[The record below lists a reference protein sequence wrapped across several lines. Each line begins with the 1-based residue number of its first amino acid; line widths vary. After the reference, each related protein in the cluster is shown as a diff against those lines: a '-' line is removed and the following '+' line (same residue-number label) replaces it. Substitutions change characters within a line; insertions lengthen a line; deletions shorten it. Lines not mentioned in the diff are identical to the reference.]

1 MKFREVLLTALLV
14 TGRMMADEGSQYLP
28 RISCYQSAEGRGPGD
43 NAAWLI
49 EKTCP
54 TLPAAEML

>member
-1 MKFREVLLTALLV
+1 MLTALLV
-14 TGRMMADEGSQYLP
+14 TGRMMADEGSQYLL
-28 RISCYQSAEGRGPGD
+28 RISCYQSAEGRGPRD

-49 EKTCP
+49 EKTSP